1 MLGLSCLNYY
11 TIDKN
16 RQKMQHHFWFV
27 LCTIVEDVTSF
38 LNHALGDYAIVK
50 VIASLLNYALV
61 YYTQDKGVTLLLI
74 YTMHDC

>member
-1 MLGLSCLNYY
+1 MGDYTTVKDITSLLKDAWIIMLELLH
-11 TIDKN
+11 N

-50 VIASLLNYALV
+50 VIAPLLNYVLV
-61 YYTQDKGVTLLLI
+61 
-74 YTMHDC
+74 